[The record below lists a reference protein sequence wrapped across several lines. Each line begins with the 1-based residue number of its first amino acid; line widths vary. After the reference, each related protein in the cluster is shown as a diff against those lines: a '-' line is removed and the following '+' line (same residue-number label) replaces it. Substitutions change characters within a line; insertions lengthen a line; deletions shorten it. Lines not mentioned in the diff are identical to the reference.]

1 MYIYRRIEYLMRKSI
16 PNLITLLNAFCG
28 WLAIYYSSKG
38 VFDYATGLLVIAAVF
53 DFLDGFLAKRL
64 NAFSKEGALLD
75 SMADLISFGAAPAL
89 FILFRFE
96 SLDYFIPLVISSG
109 FLFACALWRLVR
121 YTLRAAEIKPY
132 FEGMP
137 TPAMTL
143 SVVGTSY
150 FLTSLTSLE
159 HSQEVLV
166 AVVLS
171 VILGLWMISKIPT
184 LSFKVNEWSF
194 SENWQRYS
202 FVTVTVLGFVFL
214 GLSGVPVVLGA
225 YLLFSLFLKS

>member
-1 MYIYRRIEYLMRKSI
+1 MRKSI
-16 PNLITLLNAFCG
+16 PNLITLLNALCG
-28 WLAIYYSSKG
+28 WLAIYFSSKG

-75 SMADLISFGAAPAL
+75 SMADLISFGAAPTL

-96 SLDYFIPLVISSG
+96 SSEYFIPLVISLG
-109 FLFACALWRLVR
+109 FLFTCALWRLVR
-121 YTLRAAEIKPY
+121 YTLHAAESKPY

-150 FLTSLTSLE
+150 FLTSLTSIE
-159 HSQEVLV
+159 SSQEVLV
-166 AVVLS
+166 IIVLS
-171 VILGLWMISKIPT
+171 VTLGLWMTSKIPT
-184 LSFKVNEWSF
+184 LSFKVNEWTF

-202 FVTVTVLGFVFL
+202 FVTVTVVGFVFL
-214 GLSGVPVVLGA
+214 GISAVPVVLGS

>member
-1 MYIYRRIEYLMRKSI
+1 MYIYRRIQNLMRKSI
-16 PNLITLLNAFCG
+16 PNLITLLNALCG

-38 VFDYATGLLVIAAVF
+38 AFDYAAGLLVIAAVF

-96 SLDYFIPLVISSG
+96 SLDYYIPLVISSG

-202 FVTVTVLGFVFL
+202 FVVVTVLGFVFL
-214 GLSGVPVVLGA
+214 GISGVPVVLGA

>member
-1 MYIYRRIEYLMRKSI
+1 MYIYRRIQNLMRKSI
-16 PNLITLLNAFCG
+16 PNLITLLNALCG

-38 VFDYATGLLVIAAVF
+38 AFDYAAGLLVIAAVF

-64 NAFSKEGALLD
+64 NAFSKEGVLLD

-214 GLSGVPVVLGA
+214 GISGVPVVLGA

>member
-1 MYIYRRIEYLMRKSI
+1 MYIYRRIKNLMRKSI
-16 PNLITLLNAFCG
+16 PNLITLLNALCG

-38 VFDYATGLLVIAAVF
+38 AFDYAAGLLVIAAVF

>member
-1 MYIYRRIEYLMRKSI
+1 MYIYRRIQNLMRKSI
-16 PNLITLLNAFCG
+16 PNLITLLNALCG

-38 VFDYATGLLVIAAVF
+38 AFDYATGLLVIAAVF

-96 SLDYFIPLVISSG
+96 SLDYFIYLVISSG

-121 YTLRAAEIKPY
+121 YTLRAAENKPY

>member
-1 MYIYRRIEYLMRKSI
+1 
-16 PNLITLLNAFCG
+16 
-28 WLAIYYSSKG
+28 
-38 VFDYATGLLVIAAVF
+38 
-53 DFLDGFLAKRL
+53 
-64 NAFSKEGALLD
+64 
-75 SMADLISFGAAPAL
+75 
-89 FILFRFE
+89 
-96 SLDYFIPLVISSG
+96 
-109 FLFACALWRLVR
+109 
-121 YTLRAAEIKPY
+121 
-132 FEGMP
+132 MP

-166 AVVLS
+166 VVVLS

-202 FVTVTVLGFVFL
+202 FVTVTVLGIVFL
-214 GLSGVPVVLGA
+214 GISGVPVVLGA
-225 YLLFSLFLKS
+225 YLLFSLFLKG

>member
-1 MYIYRRIEYLMRKSI
+1 MYIYRRIQNLMRKSI
-16 PNLITLLNAFCG
+16 PNLITLLNALCG

-38 VFDYATGLLVIAAVF
+38 AFDYAAGLLVIAAVF

>member
-1 MYIYRRIEYLMRKSI
+1 MYIYRRIQNLMRKSI
-16 PNLITLLNAFCG
+16 PNLITLLNALCG

-38 VFDYATGLLVIAAVF
+38 AFDYATGLLVIAAVF

-64 NAFSKEGALLD
+64 NAFSKEGVLLD

-96 SLDYFIPLVISSG
+96 PLDYFIPLVISSG

-121 YTLRAAEIKPY
+121 YTLHAAEIKPY

-166 AVVLS
+166 VVVLS

-202 FVTVTVLGFVFL
+202 FVTVTVLGIVFL
-214 GLSGVPVVLGA
+214 GISGVPVVLGA

>member
-1 MYIYRRIEYLMRKSI
+1 MYIYRRIQNLMRKSI
-16 PNLITLLNAFCG
+16 PNLITLLNALCG

-38 VFDYATGLLVIAAVF
+38 AFDYAAGLLVIAAVF

-194 SENWQRYS
+194 YENWQRYS

-214 GLSGVPVVLGA
+214 GISGVPVVLGA

>member
-1 MYIYRRIEYLMRKSI
+1 MRKSI
-16 PNLITLLNAFCG
+16 PNLITLLNALCG

-38 VFDYATGLLVIAAVF
+38 AFDYAAGLLVIAAVF

-89 FILFRFE
+89 FVLFRFE
-96 SLDYFIPLVISSG
+96 SSEYFIPLVISSG

-121 YTLRAAEIKPY
+121 YTLHAAEIKPY

>member
-16 PNLITLLNAFCG
+16 PNLITLLNALCG
-28 WLAIYYSSKG
+28 WLAIYYSGKG
-38 VFDYATGLLVIAAVF
+38 AFDYATILLVIAALF
-53 DFLDGFLAKRL
+53 DFVDGFLAKRL
-64 NAFSKEGALLD
+64 NAFSEEGALLD

-89 FILFRFE
+89 FVLFRFE
-96 SLDYFIPLVISSG
+96 SSEYFIPLLISSG

-121 YTLRAAEIKPY
+121 YTLHAAETKPY

-143 SVVGTSY
+143 SIVGISY
-150 FLTSLTSLE
+150 FLTSLTSLD
-159 HSQEVLV
+159 HSQEVI
-166 AVVLS
+166 AIVVLS

-184 LSFKVNEWSF
+184 LSFKVNQWSL

-202 FVTVTVLGFVFL
+202 FVAVAFGGLVFL
-214 GLSGVPVVLGA
+214 GISGVPVALGS

>member
-1 MYIYRRIEYLMRKSI
+1 MYIYRRIQNLMRKSI
-16 PNLITLLNAFCG
+16 PNLITLLNALCG

-38 VFDYATGLLVIAAVF
+38 AFDYAAGLLVIAAVF

-121 YTLRAAEIKPY
+121 YTLRAAENIPY

-202 FVTVTVLGFVFL
+202 FVAVTVLGFVFL
-214 GLSGVPVVLGA
+214 GISGVPVVLGA

>member
-1 MYIYRRIEYLMRKSI
+1 MYIYRRIQNLMRKSI
-16 PNLITLLNAFCG
+16 PNLITLLNALCG

-38 VFDYATGLLVIAAVF
+38 AFDYAAGLLVIAAVF

-64 NAFSKEGALLD
+64 NAFSKEGVLLD

-202 FVTVTVLGFVFL
+202 FVTVTVLGIVFL
-214 GLSGVPVVLGA
+214 GISGVPVVLGA

>member
-1 MYIYRRIEYLMRKSI
+1 MYIYRRIQNLMRKSI
-16 PNLITLLNAFCG
+16 PNLITLLNALCG

-38 VFDYATGLLVIAAVF
+38 AFDYAAGLLVIAAVF

-184 LSFKVNEWSF
+184 LSFKANEWSF

-214 GLSGVPVVLGA
+214 GISGVPVVLGA